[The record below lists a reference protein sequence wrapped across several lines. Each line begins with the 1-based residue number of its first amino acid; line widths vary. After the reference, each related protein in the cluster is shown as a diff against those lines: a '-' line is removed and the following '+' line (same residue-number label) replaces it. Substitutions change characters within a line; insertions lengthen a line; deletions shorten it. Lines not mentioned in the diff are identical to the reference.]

1 MVKSKT
7 TAEEFYLVRADVL
20 PEVFLKV
27 MEVKRLLDF
36 KLVSSVNEAV
46 KRVGLSRSAYYKYRK
61 AIRSTSSGTEGEMVT
76 LLIVVEDLTR
86 SLARCLDVLLEA
98 NATLMTFHQS
108 MPVSGLIHLLVTFR
122 ADKMNIST
130 ESLIQ
135 IMEQTR
141 GVQSVQLLTSP
152 G

>member
-1 MVKSKT
+1 MAKPKT

-46 KRVGLSRSAYYKYRK
+46 KRVGLSRSAYYKYRR
-61 AIRSTSSGTEGEMVT
+61 AIRSTSSGMEGEMVT
-76 LLIVVEDLTR
+76 LLIVVEDLAR

-98 NATLMTFHQS
+98 NARLMTFHQS
-108 MPVSGLIHLLVTFR
+108 MPVSGLIHMLVTFR
-122 ADKMNIST
+122 ADKMNIPT
-130 ESLIQ
+130 DRLVH
-135 IMEQTR
+135 IMGQTR
-141 GVQSVQLLTSP
+141 GVQSVQVLTSP